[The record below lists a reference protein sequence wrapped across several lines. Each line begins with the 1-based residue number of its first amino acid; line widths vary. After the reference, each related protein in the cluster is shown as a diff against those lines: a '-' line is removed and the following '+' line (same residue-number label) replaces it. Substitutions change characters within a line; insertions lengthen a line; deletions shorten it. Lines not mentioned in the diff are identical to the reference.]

1 MRILGDTTCASIRSA
16 YEGCSAAI
24 GKLRWQELHDSNTE
38 DDIQMLVLLN
48 DEFIVADHGCSLSC
62 VRMLWTV
69 G

>member
-1 MRILGDTTCASIRSA
+1 MTRHALRFGLLTKVALLQSENFVGKNCMIL
-16 YEGCSAAI
+16 
-24 GKLRWQELHDSNTE
+24 TE
-38 DDIQMLVLLN
+38 DDIQMLVSLN